1 MGFRTRATG
10 MTKKLTPEEKLVTA
24 ALAAI
29 EKTGWKTLSL
39 TALARKAKI
48 DAATLYELCPSK
60 SALLSLIAKRVDIG
74 LIERAGEPDA
84 EIPPRDRAFDAI
96 IGCFEAMTPMK
107 PAIRVIRD
115 DSVGDPGAFLDV
127 LPATMRSAH
136 WIADIAGLPTSGWR
150 GLLTTRGIGILLAE
164 SLGIWLDDGD
174 DLAKTM
180 AHVDRRLRLIEEWAE
195 RLQHRPD
202 SGDDDEED
210 ATADEKR
217 TAAD

>member
-1 MGFRTRATG
+1 

-39 TALARKAKI
+39 TVLARKAKI

-74 LIERAGEPDA
+74 LIERAGEPDP

-96 IGCFEAMTPMK
+96 IGCFEAMTPLK
-107 PAIRVIRD
+107 PAIRIIRD
-115 DSVGDPGAFLDV
+115 ESTGDPGAFLDV
-127 LPATMRSAH
+127 LPATMRSAQ
-136 WIADIAGLPTSGWR
+136 WIADIAGLPASGWQ
-150 GLLTTRGIGILLAE
+150 GFLVTRGIGILLVE
-164 SLGIWLDDGD
+164 TLGVWLKDGE

-180 AHVDRRLRLIEEWAE
+180 AHVDRRLRLIEEWTE
-195 RLQHRPD
+195 TLRR
-202 SGDDDEED
+202 GT
-210 ATADEKR
+210 ATADEGAKES
-217 TAAD
+217 ADAD